1 MLRQKHLDLC
11 QLIVDA
17 GGTPFVVG
25 GFVRDML
32 LGRQPK
38 DVDVMVVGAS
48 NELCRLLHK
57 HGELVGDSFP
67 VWKIVT
73 DHGDVEVALARTEQ
87 KTDDG
92 QGYKGFDCQTE
103 DVTLEQDLQRRD
115 LTINAMAMDPFTGK
129 VFDPFRGA
137 RDLADGVLRPV
148 GAHFGEDPLRVLRAA
163 RFAAQLGMVLSDELV
178 EVAQVVLPELITLP
192 GERLWGEL
200 EKALR
205 TPKPSLFFEAL
216 DKLGALEVVLPE
228 IDALQ
233 GRTQPEKYHPEGDA
247 YVHTLEV
254 VDRAAELGA
263 DDETMF
269 AALTHDLG
277 KAVTDDDN
285 LPHHY
290 NHEALGV
297 PLVHDMCD
305 RLRVP
310 NTHRKVAAVTA
321 KDHLNVHRFDDLKP
335 VKKVRLLMRL
345 LAVQGDQML
354 SRVVLASKADAR
366 GRGPLHANDP
376 YEQGDRLL
384 KAAGV
389 IRQVRGH
396 EFAHLKDG
404 QKIAQNMERARAKA
418 LKGAGF

>member
-1 MLRQKHLDLC
+1 
-11 QLIVDA
+11 
-17 GGTPFVVG
+17 
-25 GFVRDML
+25 
-32 LGRQPK
+32 
-38 DVDVMVVGAS
+38 MVVGMRVMDLFDA
-48 NELCRLLHK
+48 L
-57 HGELVGDSFP
+57 GEPEMVGASFP
-67 VWKIVT
+67 VFLA
-73 DHGDVEVALARTEQ
+73 GDVEVALARTEQ
-87 KTDDG
+87 KTG
-92 QGYKGFDCQTE
+92 KGYTGFSCETRG
-103 DVTLEQDLQRRD
+103 VTLEEDLMRRD

-129 VFDPFRGA
+129 VFDPFGGA
-137 RDLADGVLRPV
+137 KDLAAKVLRPV
-148 GAHFGEDPLRVLRAA
+148 GPHFGEDPLRVLRAA
-163 RFAAQLGMVLSDELV
+163 RFAAQLGMVVSDELV
-178 EVAQVVLPELITLP
+178 LAAQPVLPELITLP

-216 DKLGALEVVLPE
+216 AKMGALEVVLPE
-228 IDALQ
+228 VDALQ

-297 PLVHDMCD
+297 PLVHDMCK
-305 RLRVP
+305 RLHVP
-310 NTHRKVAAVTA
+310 NSHRRVAAVTA
-321 KDHLNVHRFDDLKP
+321 KEHLNVHRFDDLKP

-345 LAVQGDQML
+345 GAVQGDQL
-354 SRVVLASKADAR
+354 ARRVVLASKADAR
-366 GRGPLHANDP
+366 GRGPLHEASA

-384 KAAGV
+384 EAAAV
-389 IRQVRGH
+389 MRQVRGH

-418 LKGAGF
+418 LKSAGF